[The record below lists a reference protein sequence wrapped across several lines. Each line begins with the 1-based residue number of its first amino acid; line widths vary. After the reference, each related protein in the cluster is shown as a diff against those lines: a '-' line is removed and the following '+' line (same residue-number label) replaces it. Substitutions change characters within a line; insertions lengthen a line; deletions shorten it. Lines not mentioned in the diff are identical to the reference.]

1 MTQANNLNEWLLTHD
16 LPNVYQEYVIACE
29 AEEARLEQERE
40 AKMALICIERE
51 LAGEMY
57 DDEE

>member
-40 AKMALICIERE
+40 AKMALICMDRE
-51 LAGEMY
+51 LAAEI
-57 DDEE
+57 